1 MRPKKRILLIDS
13 DETRQSVRRY
23 LFVTHGFTV
32 LSAATADEAREIAAN
47 EPLDLIVCGWP
58 LAGADLDRLLGDL
71 HAVDPLLRSMLL
83 AESSTFAPEG
93 FVAHAVLLKGACSP
107 AEILE
112 RARCMSAR
120 KRGPR
125 KGCEQR
131 MQPQAAVDHLMNLA
145 ERRIA

>member
-13 DETRQSVRRY
+13 DETRHSVRRY
-23 LFVTHGFTV
+23 FFTIHGFTV
-32 LSAATADEAREIAAN
+32 LSAATAEEAREIAAN

-58 LAGADLDRLLGDL
+58 LAGADLCKLLNDL
-71 HAVDPLLRSMLL
+71 HAMDPLLRSMVLMENSAIALDLL
-83 AESSTFAPEG
+83 P
-93 FVAHAVLLKGACSP
+93 AHAVLPKGRCGP

-112 RARCMSAR
+112 RAKTLSAR

-125 KGCEQR
+125 KESDRRPPQTDVDR
-131 MQPQAAVDHLMNLA
+131 LMQLA